1 MEDKSQ
7 QLAYFKEKLNKQL
20 DSVKEL
26 LGEYRYKVFH
36 MMVNECEDYD
46 ELRMMADIEMQL
58 DSLEYEKKRVKD
70 RLDRKDVSI
79 KDIRLSTDRVQR
91 EIKKFEILEPEG
103 QKPVISRKFDI
114 ITPDTLNEDIESDD
128 ILKEAINSMVFSNTM
143 TPADEAK
150 FLRDLQSKVAEITS
164 KRIDSIDLD
173 DDIFTESDTE
183 DEEEAEDEE
192 EEFDEMFSDDEESE
206 DEYNE
211 SETEEIINSIP
222 DDTSNDENEELI
234 DLDMSPEETE
244 EAEVEDEID
253 SMFEDDDSD
262 EMSTEEIMSN
272 ALSDESLFE
281 DDDSDEEEDS
291 AFSEEDESE
300 IIGDVEDEL
309 FEDTEESEEDNID
322 GQLDD
327 CFDIEDEDDSE
338 LFEDDT
344 DEEDDSNSMDEALE
358 DESLFDDEEDS
369 EESSPLDAIGEDPY
383 AEFDSFIDE
392 DDESTTLQ
400 EDIYNNLLS
409 QPRDTKALSKSS
421 SLSSSDISN
430 IKPKEG
436 TRAAKPANVFLT
448 EDPRSKS
455 TQNMFNI
462 MCGLFD
468 KSEIAARSLIKK
480 TSSTASKQVQNI
492 KKSSLINF

>member
-114 ITPDTLNEDIESDD
+114 ITPDTLSEDIESDD

-183 DEEEAEDEE
+183 DEEEAEDDEE
-192 EEFDEMFSDDEESE
+192 AEFDEMFSDDEESE

-234 DLDMSPEETE
+234 DLDMSPEEIE
-244 EAEVEDEID
+244 EVEVEDEID
-253 SMFEDDDSD
+253 SMFDDEDSD
-262 EMSTEEIMSN
+262 EMSTEESMSN

-281 DDDSDEEEDS
+281 EDDSEEEDS

-322 GQLDD
+322 SQLDD

-369 EESSPLDAIGEDPY
+369 DESSPLDAIGEDPY

-436 TRAAKPANVFLT
+436 NRAAKPANVFLT

>member
-36 MMVNECEDYD
+36 IMVDECEDYD
-46 ELRMMADIEMQL
+46 ALRMMADIEMQL

-70 RLDRKDVSI
+70 RLERKDVSI

-103 QKPVISRKFDI
+103 QTPVISRKFDI

-164 KRIDSIDLD
+164 KRIDNIDLD

-183 DEEEAEDEE
+183 DEEESED
-192 EEFDEMFSDDEESE
+192 EFDEMFSDDEEPE
-206 DEYNE
+206 DEYDE

-222 DDTSNDENEELI
+222 DDTSNDEDEELI
-234 DLDMSPEETE
+234 DLDTSQEEIE
-244 EAEVEDEID
+244 EAEAENEID
-253 SMFEDDDSD
+253 SMFEDEDSD
-262 EMSTEEIMSN
+262 EMSTEESMSN

-281 DDDSDEEEDS
+281 DDDSEEDEDL
-291 AFSEEDESE
+291 ALDEEDESE
-300 IIGDVEDEL
+300 LIDDVEDEL
-309 FEDTEESEEDNID
+309 FEDSEESEEASID
-322 GQLDD
+322 SQLDD

-338 LFEDDT
+338 LFEDST
-344 DEEDDSNSMDEALE
+344 DEEDDSDSMDEALE
-358 DESLFDDEEDS
+358 DESLFEDDTDS

-383 AEFDSFIDE
+383 AAFDDFIDE
-392 DDESTTLQ
+392 EDESTTLQ
-400 EDIYNNLLS
+400 EDIYDNVLS
-409 QPRDTKALSKSS
+409 QQRDTKALSKSS
-421 SLSSSDISN
+421 SLSSSDISG
-430 IKPKEG
+430 IKPKESSRVA
-436 TRAAKPANVFLT
+436 TSANVFLT

-455 TQNMFNI
+455 TQKMFNI

-480 TSSTASKQVQNI
+480 TSNTASKQVQNI